1 MIAPVRA
8 AQRLT
13 RRLRPAPPAPFETP
27 RRRRDPSPSRLRY
40 RLDRLGRRGYVRFA
54 LRRLAPPAALMLMA
68 LGAWQ
73 SATLREAVHER
84 VESLRASLM
93 DRPEFAVSRL
103 EIVGGAPELQAR
115 VSNRLGLSFPVSSL
129 RLDLPALK
137 TEIETMP
144 GVARAVPK
152 VMPDGALRI
161 GLVQRAPEALWRW
174 DGQLHLVDADGVLIS
189 PVAHRADRADLPLIL
204 GEGADR
210 AVAEALVL
218 WKRAEPIH
226 DRLRGLIRMGERRW
240 SLALGGDVLVHL
252 PAENPEAALQRLLA
266 LDAAD
271 DLLDREISVIDFR
284 DPQRPVLRLTAR
296 AVAELE
302 RAKALIKGKDA

>member
-1 MIAPVRA
+1 MTAPVRA
-8 AQRLT
+8 VARLI
-13 RRLRPAPPAPFETP
+13 RRLRPAPPSPFETP

-40 RLDRLGRRGYVRFA
+40 RLDRLGRRTYVRFV
-54 LRRLAPPAALMLMA
+54 LRRLAVPAVLAMMGLM
-68 LGAWQ
+68 AWQ
-73 SATLREAVHER
+73 SQTLREAVYVQ
-84 VESLRASLM
+84 VEDLRATLM

-115 VSNRLGLSFPVSSL
+115 VVGRLNLKFPVSSL
-129 RLDLPALK
+129 RLDLPGLK

-174 DGQLHLVDADGVLIS
+174 EGQLHLVDADGVVIS

-210 AVAEALVL
+210 AVPEALVL
-218 WKRAEPIH
+218 WKRAEPLH

-240 SLALGGDVLVHL
+240 SLALGNDVLVHL
-252 PAENPEAALQRLLA
+252 PEKNPEAALQRLLA
-266 LDAAD
+266 LDAAE
-271 DLLDREISVIDFR
+271 DLLNREVSVIDFR

-296 AVAELE
+296 AVEELA

>member
-1 MIAPVRA
+1 MPALTRPA
-8 AQRLT
+8 ARLI
-13 RRLRPAPPAPFETP
+13 RRLRPAPAGPFEAP
-27 RRRRDPSPSRLRY
+27 RRRRDPSPSKLRY
-40 RLDRLGRRGYVRFA
+40 RLDRLGRRGYVRFV
-54 LRRLAPPAALMLMA
+54 LRRLAPPAVLALMIA
-68 LGAWQ
+68 AAWQ
-73 SATLREAVHER
+73 NQPLRDAVHGK
-84 VESLRASLM
+84 VEDLRASLM

-103 EIVGGAPELQAR
+103 DIVGGAPELQAR
-115 VSNRLGLSFPVSSL
+115 VAARLNLSFPVSSL

-137 TEIETMP
+137 AEIETLP
-144 GVARAVPK
+144 GVARAAPK

-174 DGQLHLVDADGVLIS
+174 EGQLHLVDSDGVLIS

-240 SLALGGDVLVHL
+240 TLALGGDVLVHL
-252 PAENPEAALQRLLA
+252 PEKDPEAALQRLLA
-266 LDAAD
+266 LDAVD
-271 DLLDREISVIDFR
+271 DLLDREVSVIDFR